1 VKFFFLQQVINKVY
15 VCDKSLVETLVINQH
30 GAGRLNFQLRHASSV
45 VLSSLSGLATNDQF
59 SRSLDSCIGAVQ
71 KLDCLLQ

>member
-1 VKFFFLQQVINKVY
+1 VKFFLLQQVINKVY
-15 VCDKSLVETLVINQH
+15 VCDKSLVETLINQH

-71 KLDCLLQ
+71 KLDWLLQ